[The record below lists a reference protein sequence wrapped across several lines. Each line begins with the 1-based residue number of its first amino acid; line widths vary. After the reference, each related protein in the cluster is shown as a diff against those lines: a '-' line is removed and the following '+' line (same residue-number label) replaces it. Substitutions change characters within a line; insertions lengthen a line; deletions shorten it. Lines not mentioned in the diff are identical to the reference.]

1 MKTMRKAA
9 ALLLLAALLC
19 TLLAGCGNAKKTF
32 KVSFVGVT
40 SLTGGSKYIQGTCDK
55 KTYKLSLS
63 CFEGYT
69 PVELSFDDPS
79 NVKMTGTSNGG
90 IRFADPV
97 NLILKDGSRVER
109 KWDTRRPP
117 SKWSEERRARFEA
130 QPKRMY
136 SPKRRQQMSE
146 HMKQLRK
153 ERGANWRK
161 EKS

>member
-40 SLTGGSKYIQGTCDK
+40 SLTGGSKYIQGTCGG

-90 IRFADPV
+90 MRFADPV
-97 NLILKDGSRVER
+97 NLILKDGSGN
-109 KWDTRRPP
+109 TRTVRL
-117 SKWSEERRARFEA
+117 EEGVTFDAVA
-130 QPKRMY
+130 DGDSLKLILP
-136 SPKRRQQMSE
+136 
-146 HMKQLRK
+146 
-153 ERGANWRK
+153 
-161 EKS
+161 

>member
-55 KTYKLSLS
+55 KKYKLSLS

-90 IRFADPV
+90 MRFADPV
-97 NLILKDGSRVER
+97 NLILKDGSGN
-109 KWDTRRPP
+109 TRTVRL
-117 SKWSEERRARFEA
+117 EEGVTFDAVA
-130 QPKRMY
+130 DGDSLKLILP
-136 SPKRRQQMSE
+136 
-146 HMKQLRK
+146 
-153 ERGANWRK
+153 
-161 EKS
+161 

>member
-19 TLLAGCGNAKKTF
+19 TLLAGCGNAKKKF

-90 IRFADPV
+90 MRFADPV
-97 NLILKDGSRVER
+97 NLILKDGSGN
-109 KWDTRRPP
+109 TRTVRL
-117 SKWSEERRARFEA
+117 EEGVTFDAVA
-130 QPKRMY
+130 DGDSLKLILP
-136 SPKRRQQMSE
+136 
-146 HMKQLRK
+146 
-153 ERGANWRK
+153 
-161 EKS
+161 